1 MKIARRTA
9 IGILASTPLAA
20 EQQQNQSPV
29 AGSVSLDWLDKA
41 PPPQPLGITWGVP
54 WARGTVRRDQ
64 TFALTAN
71 GQALPLQTWPL
82 AYWPDGTLKFSAF
95 ATVADAPGPYLL
107 APGAPGK
114 APPLKLTEAAQS
126 IEIDTGAMQ
135 ARLGRSGPAL
145 IESLKI
151 DGARSIATVGSFAR
165 WRAGLPSAAKSGAP
179 PSNRAARG

>member
-95 ATVADAPGPYLL
+95 ATVA
-107 APGAPGK
+107 GK